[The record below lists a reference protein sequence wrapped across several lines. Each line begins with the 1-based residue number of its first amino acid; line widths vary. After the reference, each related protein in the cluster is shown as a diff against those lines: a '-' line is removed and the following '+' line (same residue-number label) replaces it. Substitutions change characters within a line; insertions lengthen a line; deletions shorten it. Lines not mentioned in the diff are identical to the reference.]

1 MAILTCETISHWVPH
16 LLYPLVCYLGC
27 FHVLAIINKAV
38 MKIGAHVPF
47 SNQCFH
53 FFWIYTQEWNCWITW
68 HFWFIFLRNLH
79 TVFPPTLQ
87 DGSLFSTSSPT
98 FVICSLFDD
107 GHSDR
112 CVGDI
117 VTSIYVSLIISDVTH
132 IYMCLFAI
140 CMSSL
145 GEKKPKLSI
154 KVFFPFF

>member
-1 MAILTCETISHWVPH
+1 MFPFQISV
-16 LLYPLVCYLGC
+16 
-27 FHVLAIINKAV
+27 FI
-38 MKIGAHVPF
+38 F
-47 SNQCFH
+47 SG
-53 FFWIYTQEWNCWITW
+53 YTLRSEIAGS
-68 HFWFIFLRNLH
+68 HGISGFIFLRNLH

-112 CVGDI
+112 CAGDI
-117 VTSIYVSLIISDVTH
+117 VTSIYVFLIISDVTH